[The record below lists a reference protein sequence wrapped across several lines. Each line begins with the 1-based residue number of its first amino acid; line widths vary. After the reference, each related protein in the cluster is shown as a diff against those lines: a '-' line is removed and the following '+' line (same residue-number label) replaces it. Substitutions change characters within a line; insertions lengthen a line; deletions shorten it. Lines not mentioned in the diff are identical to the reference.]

1 MRRVEDER
9 FVTGTGGYV
18 ADLVPQGAL
27 HVAFVRS
34 PLAHATIDE
43 IDLDAT
49 RDAAGVVAVITAA
62 DLGLDA
68 IPGSTG
74 RGPAAEGMV
83 RPVLADGVVRYVGEP
98 VAAVVA
104 TSAAAAADAVELA
117 WLELDERPVVPDFDA
132 ALTDSSVLH
141 PDEGTNVV
149 MRDEPEGGAMPRGVD
164 EVEIEVVVHSPR
176 LAPTPIET
184 LGILAEPEG
193 DGLVL
198 RPSHAAPHRFRD
210 QVSSFLGLPAESV
223 RVILPDVGGA
233 FGMKHMLYPEYL
245 VVAEMARRLGRPVAW
260 IQGRREALSGGT
272 HGRGM
277 RHRVMIGGDRSGVM
291 RRLDLRIEAEVGA
304 YPHNGSQ
311 IPLFTRL
318 VAPGLYEW
326 DEVRLG
332 VTTVVTNRAPI
343 GSYRGAGRPE
353 AVLAIERAVDVF
365 ARAAGVDPVT
375 VRTKNML
382 RPEQLPYETAA
393 GALYDSGDYP
403 RSLTLALEAMDLD
416 GLRAEQ
422 ARRRSEGGRQL
433 GIGFSSFIERAGGAP
448 KSGEYGSVEVTPDGG
463 LIVRSGSASA
473 GMSHETVWA
482 KLAAEVIPTPL
493 ERVKVIQGDT
503 AEVPTGVGSFAS
515 RSTQVGGS
523 AVHRTAGVV
532 RERILRVAST
542 MLDAEPGDLDIDDG
556 VVSVAERHG
565 PGVGFAEVYAEAQRQ
580 GVVLREEEFYS
591 PGFQTFPYGVH
602 VAIVEVEPETGE
614 VLLDHLVVID
624 DCGNIID
631 PMAARGQI
639 WGSLMQGIGQALW
652 EVVDYDDEGQLLSA
666 SLMNYLLPSSIIAPE
681 TRFGHLV
688 SPAPSNP
695 LGAKGFGESG
705 TIGIPAAILNA
716 TLDALEPLGVDD
728 LVFPL
733 TPARVWEAIRSARTP
748 VGA

>member
-9 FVTGTGGYV
+9 FVTGQGGYV
-18 ADLVPQGAL
+18 ADLVPDDAL
-27 HVAFVRS
+27 HIAFVRS
-34 PLAHATIDE
+34 PLAHASIDE

-49 RDAAGVVAVITAA
+49 RDADGVVAVVTAA
-62 DLGLDA
+62 DLGLRH

-74 RGPAAEGMV
+74 RGPAAAQMV
-83 RPVLADGVVRYVGEP
+83 RPVLADGTVRYVGEP

-104 TSAAAAADAVELA
+104 TSAVAAADAAELA
-117 WLELDERPVVPDFDA
+117 WLELEELPVVPDFDA
-132 ALTDSSVLH
+132 ALSDGTLLH
-141 PDEGTNVV
+141 PAEGTNVA
-149 MRDEPEGGAMPRGVD
+149 MRDLPDDGDLPRGQD
-164 EVEIEVVVHSPR
+164 EVEIEVVAESPR

-184 LGILAEPEG
+184 LGIVAEPNG
-193 DGLVL
+193 DGLLL

-210 QVSSFLGLPAESV
+210 QVASFLDLDPASV
-223 RVILPDVGGA
+223 RVVLPDVGGA

-245 VVAEMARRLGRPVAW
+245 VVAEMARRLDRPVAW

-311 IPLFTRL
+311 IPLFTKL

-353 AVLAIERAVDVF
+353 AVLAIERAVDAF

-382 RPEQLPYETAA
+382 QPEQLPYETAS

-403 RSLTLALEAMDLD
+403 KSLTMALEAMDLD

-422 ARRRSEGGRQL
+422 ERRRLDGGRLL

-448 KSGEYGSVEVTPDGG
+448 NSGEYGSVEVTPEGG

-482 KLAAEVIPTPL
+482 KLAAEVIPVPL
-493 ERVKVIQGDT
+493 GRVKVIQGDT
-503 AEVPTGVGSFAS
+503 AEVPRGVGSFAS
-515 RSTQVGGS
+515 RSTQIGGS

-532 RERILRVAST
+532 RGRILEVASEL
-542 MLDAEPGDLDIDDG
+542 LDAAPSDLDIDDG

-565 PGVGFAEVYAEAQRQ
+565 PGVGLDEVYVAAQER
-580 GVVLREEEFYS
+580 GVDLREEEFYS
-591 PGFQTFPYGVH
+591 PGHQTFPYGVH
-602 VAIVEVEPETGE
+602 VAVIEVEVDTGE
-614 VLLDHLVVID
+614 IHLDHLVVID

-681 TRFGHLV
+681 ARFGHLV

-705 TIGIPAAILNA
+705 TIGVPAAILNA
-716 TLDALEPLGVDD
+716 ALDALAPLGVDD

-733 TPARVWEAIRSARTP
+733 TPARVWEAIQAARTP
-748 VGA
+748 VA

>member
-1 MRRVEDER
+1 MRRIEDER
-9 FVTGTGGYV
+9 FVTGRGAYV
-18 ADLVPQGAL
+18 ADLVPDGSL
-27 HVAFVRS
+27 HIAFIRS

-49 RDAAGVVAVITAA
+49 READGVVAVVTAA
-62 DLGLDA
+62 ELDLPE

-74 RGPAAEGMV
+74 RGPAAV
-83 RPVLADGVVRYVGEP
+83 RMTRPLLADGVVRYVGEP

-104 TSAAAAADAVELA
+104 TSAAAALDAAELG
-117 WLELDERPVVPDFDA
+117 WLELDELPVVADFDVA
-132 ALTDSSVLH
+132 VTDATVVH
-141 PDEGTNVV
+141 PAEGTNVV
-149 MRDEPEGGAMPRGVD
+149 MDEQPAYGTLERGLD
-164 EVEIEVVVHSPR
+164 EVEVEVVVESPR
-176 LAPTPIET
+176 LAPTPIEP
-184 LGILAEPEG
+184 LGIVAEPDG
-193 DGLVL
+193 DGLLL

-210 QVSSFLGLPAESV
+210 QVASFLGLDAESV
-223 RVILPDVGGA
+223 RVVLPDVGGA
-233 FGMKHMLYPEYL
+233 FGMKHMVYPEYL
-245 VVAEMARRLGRPVAW
+245 VVAEMARRLGSPVTW

-277 RHRVMIGGDRSGVM
+277 RHRIMVGGDRSGVM

-311 IPLFTRL
+311 IPLFTKL
-318 VAPGLYEW
+318 VSPGLYEW
-326 DEVRLG
+326 DEVQLG

-353 AVLAIERAVDVF
+353 AVLAIERAVDAF

-375 VRTKNML
+375 VRTKNL
-382 RPEQLPYETAA
+382 IQPDQLPYTTAS

-403 RSLTLALEAMDLD
+403 RSLTMALEAMDLEA
-416 GLRAEQ
+416 LRTEQ
-422 ARRRSEGGRQL
+422 ERRRHEGGRLL
-433 GIGFSSFIERAGGAP
+433 GIGVSSFIERTGGAP
-448 KSGEYGSVEVTPDGG
+448 GSGEYGSVEVTPDGG

-482 KLAAEVIPTPL
+482 RLAAEVIPTPL
-493 ERVKVIQGDT
+493 DKVEVVQGDT
-503 AEVPTGVGSFAS
+503 AEVPRGVGSFAS
-515 RSTQVGGS
+515 RSTQIGGS

-532 RERILRVAST
+532 RERILHVAAG

-556 VVSVAERHG
+556 VVSVAERHA
-565 PGVGFAEVYAEAQRQ
+565 PGVGLDEVYAAAAEQ
-580 GVVLREEEFYS
+580 GVALAEEEFYS
-591 PGFQTFPYGVH
+591 PGYQTFPYGVH
-602 VAIVEVEPETGE
+602 VAVVEVEPETGE
-614 VLLDHLVVID
+614 ITIDRLVVID
-624 DCGNIID
+624 DCGNVID

-652 EVVDYDDEGQLLSA
+652 EVIDYDDEGQLLSA
-666 SLMNYLLPSSIIAPE
+666 SLMNYLVPSSIIAPE

-705 TIGIPAAILNA
+705 TIGVPAAILNA
-716 TLDALEPLGVDD
+716 ALDALAPLGVDD

-733 TPARVWEAIRSARTP
+733 TPARVWEAIRASSTP
-748 VGA
+748 VG

>member
-9 FVTGTGGYV
+9 FVTGAGGYA
-18 ADLVPQGAL
+18 ADLIPEGAL

-43 IDLDAT
+43 IDLEAT
-49 RDAAGVVAVITAA
+49 RDAAGVVAVVTAA
-62 DLGLDA
+62 DLGLRE

-74 RGPAAEGMV
+74 RGPAAVGMT

-104 TSAAAAADAVELA
+104 TSAAAAVDAAELA
-117 WLELDERPVVPDFDA
+117 WLELDELPVVADFDA
-132 ALTDSSVLH
+132 AASDATVLH
-141 PDEGTNVV
+141 PAEGTNIV
-149 MRDEPEGGAMPRGVD
+149 MEDEPPYGTLPRGVD
-164 EVEIEVVVHSPR
+164 EVEVEVTVESPR
-176 LAPTPIET
+176 LAPTPIEP
-184 LGILAEPEG
+184 LGIVAQPDG
-193 DGLVL
+193 DGLLL

-210 QVSSFLGLPAESV
+210 QVASFLEMDSTAV
-223 RVILPDVGGA
+223 RVVLPDVGGA

-245 VVAEMARRLGRPVAW
+245 VVAEMARRLGRSVAW

-277 RHRVMIGGDRSGVM
+277 RHRVMIGGDRTGVM

-311 IPLFTRL
+311 IPLFTKL

-326 DEVRLG
+326 DEVQLG
-332 VTTVVTNRAPI
+332 ITTVVTNRAPI

-353 AVLAIERAVDVF
+353 AVLAIERAVDAF
-365 ARAAGVDPVT
+365 ARTAGVDPVT
-375 VRTKNML
+375 VRTKNL
-382 RPEQLPYETAA
+382 IQPDQLPYTTAS

-403 RSLTLALEAMDLD
+403 RSLTMALEAMDLD
-416 GLRAEQ
+416 ALRAEQ
-422 ARRRSEGGRQL
+422 ERRRLEGGRLL

-493 ERVKVIQGDT
+493 EKVKVVQGDT
-503 AEVPTGVGSFAS
+503 DEVPQGVGSFAS
-515 RSTQVGGS
+515 RSTQIGGS
-523 AVHRTAGVV
+523 AIHRTAGVV
-532 RERILRVAST
+532 RQRILQVASS
-542 MLDAEPGDLDIDDG
+542 MLDAEPGELDIDEG
-556 VVSVAERHG
+556 IVSVAERHG
-565 PGVGFAEVYAEAQRQ
+565 PGVGLDEVFAAAEEQ

-591 PGFQTFPYGVH
+591 PGYQTFPYGVH
-602 VAIVEVEPETGE
+602 VAVIEVEPETGE
-614 VLLDHLVVID
+614 IHLDHLVVID
-624 DCGNIID
+624 DCGNIIE

-681 TRFGHLV
+681 TRFGHLI

-716 TLDALEPLGVDD
+716 ALDALAPLGVDD

-733 TPARVWEAIRSARTP
+733 TPARVWEAIQAARTP
-748 VGA
+748 VG

>member
-9 FVTGTGGYV
+9 FVTGAGGYA
-18 ADLVPQGAL
+18 ADLIPEGAL

-43 IDLDAT
+43 IDLEAT
-49 RDAAGVVAVITAA
+49 RDAAGVVAVVTAA
-62 DLGLDA
+62 DLGLRE

-74 RGPAAEGMV
+74 RGPAAVGMT

-104 TSAAAAADAVELA
+104 TSAAAAVDAAELA
-117 WLELDERPVVPDFDA
+117 WLELDELPVVADFDA
-132 ALTDSSVLH
+132 ATSDATVLH
-141 PDEGTNVV
+141 PAEGTNIV
-149 MRDEPEGGAMPRGVD
+149 MEDEPPYGTLPRGVD
-164 EVEIEVVVHSPR
+164 EVEVEVTVESPR
-176 LAPTPIET
+176 LAPTPIEP
-184 LGILAEPEG
+184 LGIVAQPDG
-193 DGLVL
+193 DGLLL

-210 QVSSFLGLPAESV
+210 QVASFLEMDSTAV
-223 RVILPDVGGA
+223 RVVLPDVGGA

-245 VVAEMARRLGRPVAW
+245 VVAEMARRLGRSVAW

-277 RHRVMIGGDRSGVM
+277 RHRVMIGGDRTGVM

-311 IPLFTRL
+311 IPLFTKL

-326 DEVRLG
+326 DEVQLG
-332 VTTVVTNRAPI
+332 ITTVVTNRAPI

-353 AVLAIERAVDVF
+353 AVLAIERAVDAF

-375 VRTKNML
+375 VRTKNL
-382 RPEQLPYETAA
+382 IQPDQLPYTTAS

-403 RSLTLALEAMDLD
+403 RSLTMALEAMDLD
-416 GLRAEQ
+416 ALRAEQ
-422 ARRRSEGGRQL
+422 ERRRLEGGRLL

-493 ERVKVIQGDT
+493 EKVKVVQGDT
-503 AEVPTGVGSFAS
+503 DEVPQGVGSFAS
-515 RSTQVGGS
+515 RSTQIGGS
-523 AVHRTAGVV
+523 AIHRTAGVV
-532 RERILRVAST
+532 RQRILQVASS
-542 MLDAEPGDLDIDDG
+542 MLDAEPGELDIDEG
-556 VVSVAERHG
+556 IVSVAERHG
-565 PGVGFAEVYAEAQRQ
+565 PGVGLDEVFAAAEEQ
-580 GVVLREEEFYS
+580 GVVLSEEEFYS
-591 PGFQTFPYGVH
+591 PGYQTFPYGVH
-602 VAIVEVEPETGE
+602 VAVIEVEPETGE
-614 VLLDHLVVID
+614 IHLDHLVVID
-624 DCGNIID
+624 DCGNIIE

-681 TRFGHLV
+681 TRFGHLI

-716 TLDALEPLGVDD
+716 ALDALAPLGVDD

-733 TPARVWEAIRSARTP
+733 TPARVWEAIQAARTP
-748 VGA
+748 VG

>member
-9 FVTGTGGYV
+9 FVTGAGGYA
-18 ADLVPQGAL
+18 ADLIPEGAL

-43 IDLDAT
+43 IDLEAT
-49 RDAAGVVAVITAA
+49 RDAAGVVAVVTAA
-62 DLGLDA
+62 DLGLRE

-74 RGPAAEGMV
+74 RGPAAVGMT

-104 TSAAAAADAVELA
+104 TSAAAAVDAAELA
-117 WLELDERPVVPDFDA
+117 WLELDELPVVADFDA
-132 ALTDSSVLH
+132 ATSDATVLH
-141 PDEGTNVV
+141 PAEGTNIV
-149 MRDEPEGGAMPRGVD
+149 MEDEPPYGTLPRGVD
-164 EVEIEVVVHSPR
+164 EVEVEVTVESPR
-176 LAPTPIET
+176 LAPTPIEP
-184 LGILAEPEG
+184 LGIVAQPDG
-193 DGLVL
+193 DGLLL

-210 QVSSFLGLPAESV
+210 QVASFLEMDSTAV
-223 RVILPDVGGA
+223 RVVLPDVGGA

-245 VVAEMARRLGRPVAW
+245 VVAEMARRLGRSVAW

-277 RHRVMIGGDRSGVM
+277 RHRVMIGGDRTGVM

-311 IPLFTRL
+311 IPLFTKL

-326 DEVRLG
+326 DEVQLG
-332 VTTVVTNRAPI
+332 ITTVVTNRAPI

-353 AVLAIERAVDVF
+353 AVLAIERAVDAF

-375 VRTKNML
+375 VRTKNL
-382 RPEQLPYETAA
+382 IQPDQLPYTTAS

-403 RSLTLALEAMDLD
+403 RSLTMALEAMDLD
-416 GLRAEQ
+416 ALRAEQ
-422 ARRRSEGGRQL
+422 ERRRLEGGRLL

-493 ERVKVIQGDT
+493 EKVKVVQGDT
-503 AEVPTGVGSFAS
+503 DEVPQGVGSFAS
-515 RSTQVGGS
+515 RSTQIGGS
-523 AVHRTAGVV
+523 AIHRTAGVV
-532 RERILRVAST
+532 RQRILQVASS
-542 MLDAEPGDLDIDDG
+542 MLDAEPGELDIDEG
-556 VVSVAERHG
+556 IVSVAERHG
-565 PGVGFAEVYAEAQRQ
+565 PGVGLDEVFAAAEEQ

-591 PGFQTFPYGVH
+591 PGYQTFPYGVH
-602 VAIVEVEPETGE
+602 VAVIEVEPETGE
-614 VLLDHLVVID
+614 IHLDHLVVID
-624 DCGNIID
+624 DCGNIIE

-681 TRFGHLV
+681 TRFGHLI

-716 TLDALEPLGVDD
+716 ALDALAPLGVDD

-733 TPARVWEAIRSARTP
+733 TPARVWEAIQAARTP
-748 VGA
+748 VG